1 MEKLNTPDRFKHLA
15 SRWKDGSIT
24 SEETKEFA
32 AWYNADQDKEIFIPE
47 QFAKDLNS
55 LNKSMFEAIL
65 LKIKPTKRV
74 SLWPR
79 IAAAAIIMVIFGA
92 GIGYF
97 RNIAQ
102 FNGIEQIADKG
113 PGKNGAILTLANGKK
128 IYISDKKTG
137 VLANE
142 PGISISKTADGQII
156 YTINDRESAFS
167 SGFNTL
173 QTSNGEQTQVRLP
186 DGTVVYLNSASSLKY
201 PTSFTKKKKRMVE
214 LSGEGYFNVN
224 KDKLHPFIVKTERQ
238 EVEVLGTQFNI
249 NSYAGEILTRTTLL
263 EGSIK
268 ITGKNKIIKVLKP
281 NQQAI
286 NSATKMEI
294 VDVEAQFF
302 VDWKE
307 GFFMFNKENLESI
320 MKRVA
325 RWYNVKVIYE
335 DPKLKSEIISGTIS
349 KYETIS
355 SLVNVLERSGLA
367 TFKIDKDVVTI
378 SLKK

>member
-1 MEKLNTPDRFKHLA
+1 MEKLNTSDRYKHLA
-15 SRWKDGSIT
+15 SKWKDGSIT
-24 SEETKEFA
+24 AKEAKEFA
-32 AWYNADQDKEIFIPE
+32 AWYNADQDKEILIPE
-47 QFAKDLNS
+47 QFAKDLDS
-55 LNKSMFEAIL
+55 LNKSMFDAIL
-65 LKIKPTKRV
+65 LKIKPTKQI

-79 IAAAAIIMVIFGA
+79 IAAAAIIMVMFGA
-92 GIGYF
+92 GMWYF
-97 RNIAQ
+97 RNITH
-102 FNGIEQIADKG
+102 FNQTEQIADKN

-128 IYISDKKTG
+128 IYISDNKTG

-142 PGISISKTADGQII
+142 PGVSISKTADGQII
-156 YTINDRESAFS
+156 YTINDSAGELRG
-167 SGFNTL
+167 GFNTL

-186 DGTVVYLNSASSLKY
+186 DGTVVHLNSASSLKY
-201 PTSFTKKKKRMVE
+201 PTSFTKLEKRMVE
-214 LSGEGYFNVN
+214 LSGEGYFNVS
-224 KDKLHPFIVKTERQ
+224 KDKIHPFIVKTEHQ

-249 NSYAGEILTRTTLL
+249 NSYAGETVTRTTLL
-263 EGSIK
+263 EGSVK
-268 ITGKNKIIKVLKP
+268 ITGENKIIKVLKP

-286 NSATKMEI
+286 NFATGMEI

-349 KYETIS
+349 KYEKIS
-355 SLVNVLERSGLA
+355 GLVSVLERSGLA

>member
-1 MEKLNTPDRFKHLA
+1 MEKLNISDRYKHLA
-15 SRWKDGSIT
+15 SKWKDGSIT
-24 SEETKEFA
+24 AKEAKEFA
-32 AWYNADQDKEIFIPE
+32 AWYNADQDKEILIPE
-47 QFAKDLNS
+47 QFAKDLDCLS
-55 LNKSMFEAIL
+55 KSMFDAIL

-92 GIGYF
+92 GIWYF
-97 RNIAQ
+97 GNITH
-102 FNGIEQIADKG
+102 FNQTEQIADKD

-128 IYISDKKTG
+128 IYISDNKTG

-142 PGISISKTADGQII
+142 PGVSISKTADGQII
-156 YTINDRESAFS
+156 YTINDSAGELRG
-167 SGFNTL
+167 GFNTL

-201 PTSFTKKKKRMVE
+201 PTSFTKLEKRMVE
-214 LSGEGYFNVN
+214 LSGEGYFNVS
-224 KDKLHPFIVKTERQ
+224 KDKIHPFIVKTEHQ

-249 NSYAGEILTRTTLL
+249 NSYAGETVTRTTLL
-263 EGSIK
+263 EGSVK

-286 NSATKMEI
+286 NFATGMEI

-349 KYETIS
+349 KYEKIS
-355 SLVNVLERSGLA
+355 SLVSVLERSGLA